1 MRNVIWTTILSCSI
15 CLCVPFFVWAT
26 YTRWFYE
33 DGGGCCSHHGG
44 IRYVSSEGAY
54 LCADWT
60 ISECVWKQ
68 PSNVCHRVS
77 EYTDK
82 DFLNISRVMDKDSR
96 LKNLFEYIQERL
108 RELRSIWIKI
118 RWQSTGASE
127 SLITARVA
135 RAEASIRDQYCE
147 SRDSFI
153 TLAQGYIFDDKITHD
168 LSKWDN
174 TSFGDEIVSNVE
186 KNWDTIGELLK
197 KGDRAYR
204 SERFSE
210 AIENYEEAVQYLRPD
225 TQYSELVEK
234 IDHNIRIAK
243 RRLLKEEEGEKTTT
257 TESVVKQPDLPPD
270 VGYAKSK
277 LGRSASNFERL
288 VPTIKRKSIGEQ
300 KRITQALEVLKTYS
314 NEDIRNFAIYL
325 SYLLK

>member
-1 MRNVIWTTILSCSI
+1 
-15 CLCVPFFVWAT
+15 
-26 YTRWFYE
+26 
-33 DGGGCCSHHGG
+33 
-44 IRYVSSEGAY
+44 
-54 LCADWT
+54 
-60 ISECVWKQ
+60 
-68 PSNVCHRVS
+68 
-77 EYTDK
+77 
-82 DFLNISRVMDKDSR
+82 MDKDSR

-174 TSFGDEIVSNVE
+174 TSFGDKIISNVE
-186 KNWDTIGELLK
+186 RNWDTIWELLK

-243 RRLLKEEEGEKTTT
+243 RRLLKEEEGEKTR
-257 TESVVKQPDLPPD
+257 TEWAVNQPDLPAD

-277 LGRSASNFERL
+277 LGRRASTFEGL

-300 KRITQALEVLKTYS
+300 KRIRQALEVFKTHS

>member
-1 MRNVIWTTILSCSI
+1 M
-15 CLCVPFFVWAT
+15 
-26 YTRWFYE
+26 
-33 DGGGCCSHHGG
+33 
-44 IRYVSSEGAY
+44 
-54 LCADWT
+54 
-60 ISECVWKQ
+60 
-68 PSNVCHRVS
+68 
-77 EYTDK
+77 
-82 DFLNISRVMDKDSR
+82 
-96 LKNLFEYIQERL
+96 
-108 RELRSIWIKI
+108 
-118 RWQSTGASE
+118 
-127 SLITARVA
+127 A

-186 KNWDTIGELLK
+186 RNRDTIGELLK

-243 RRLLKEEEGEKTTT
+243 RRLLKEEEEEKTTT
-257 TESVVKQPDLPPD
+257 TESVVKQPALPPD

-300 KRITQALEVLKTYS
+300 KRITQALEVFKTYS